1 MRLGLS
7 SAAAT
12 DADIDALL
20 ASCARRGL
28 AALELRDEDAHGVSD
43 VESARAAAVLAS
55 DFGVAIAGIRVV
67 TSADV
72 DRAAALA
79 EQLGAAVLVATGS
92 LEDRVNDT
100 RRLVAR
106 GVQALLEVNGP
117 ADGWLDALQG
127 ADTDVAWQIDQGV
140 TDLAGDV
147 QRVLRAMPGRLRY
160 VRLLGGGPETAME
173 DGRGIGALMGQLALA
188 RCLQRPA
195 RSCDC
200 TATVWRSRCARA
212 RALYLQRPRW
222 QMQGIRR
229 RNPAGFHS
237 DGFVSPPMSSPAESP
252 SVQYRS

>member
-28 AALELRDEDAHGVSD
+28 AVLELRDEDAHGVSD

-55 DFGVAIAGIRVV
+55 DFGVAIAAIRVAA
-67 TSADV
+67 SADV
-72 DRAAALA
+72 DQVAAMAA
-79 EQLGAAVLVATGS
+79 QLEAAVLVAAGP
-92 LEDRVNDT
+92 LEDRVSDT

-106 GVQALLEVNGP
+106 GVQALVEVSGP
-117 ADGWLDALQG
+117 ADGWLGALEG
-127 ADTDVAWQIDQGV
+127 ADTDVAWQIDQAV

-188 RCLQRPA
+188 R
-195 RSCDC
+195 
-200 TATVWRSRCARA
+200 
-212 RALYLQRPRW
+212 
-222 QMQGIRR
+222 
-229 RNPAGFHS
+229 F
-237 DGFVSPPMSSPAESP
+237 DGPLVVAPSSPRYHVAWGAWLGRRGGWGCGSKADREVVQLSP
-252 SVQYRS
+252 ATTEG

>member
-28 AALELRDEDAHGVSD
+28 AVLELRDEDEHGVSD

-55 DFGVAIAGIRVV
+55 DFGVAIAAIRVAA
-67 TSADV
+67 SADV
-72 DRAAALA
+72 DQVAALA
-79 EQLGAAVLVATGS
+79 AQLEAAVLVAAGS
-92 LEDRVNDT
+92 LEDRVSDT

-106 GVQALLEVNGP
+106 GVQALVEVSGP
-117 ADGWLDALQG
+117 ADGWLGALEG
-127 ADTDVAWQIDQGV
+127 ADTDVAWQIDQAV

-188 RCLQRPA
+188 R
-195 RSCDC
+195 
-200 TATVWRSRCARA
+200 
-212 RALYLQRPRW
+212 
-222 QMQGIRR
+222 
-229 RNPAGFHS
+229 F
-237 DGFVSPPMSSPAESP
+237 DGPLVVAPSSPRYHVAWGAWLGRRGGWGCGSKADREVVQLSP
-252 SVQYRS
+252 ATTEG